1 MNYIKKIK
9 SLGFKKIEP
18 TVVCSFRDEKING
31 KYLYGHKL
39 KTLSE
44 IIKEK
49 ERKNIKNFWGIYD
62 FDYPKIPS
70 QYVSKINSYLLKI
83 SEEISIYLILVG
95 NEYTLV
101 IHDDTV
107 TDTIDHWSIHSN
119 KISIPIKSEQLFD
132 GFWKKCLSVMD
143 KRIQREILLRS
154 FLK

>member
-18 TVVCSFRDEKING
+18 TVVCSFRDERING
-31 KYLYGHKL
+31 KYLYGYKL
-39 KTLSE
+39 KPLSE
-44 IIKEK
+44 IEKEK
-49 ERKNIKNFWGIYD
+49 KVNKYAWSPVIYD

-70 QYVSKINSYLLKI
+70 QYISKISSYLLKI
-83 SEEISIYLILVG
+83 SEEVSIYLILVG

-143 KRIQREILLRS
+143 KGIQREILLRS